1 MPQRPLNLSFQAFL
15 ALGAVLLSTGCSM
28 VGIRTVEEARYDVL
42 AQEGPF
48 EIREYH
54 PLVIAETTVEASYD
68 EAGGKAFRRLFGY
81 ISGKNETRAS
91 IAMTAPVLAN
101 PDRGTDGESIAM
113 TAPVLGEQRVDGWR
127 YAFVLPA
134 DYTLETAPSPANPEV
149 RLAEV
154 PRRTV
159 AVIRYSG
166 SRSEE
171 AMLEKSQDLRDWIA
185 SKGIEPTSAPRSAGY
200 DPPWTLPF
208 LRRNEV
214 MFDVE

>member
-1 MPQRPLNLSFQAFL
+1 MIQRPLKLSFLTLL
-15 ALGAVLLSTGCSM
+15 ALGSSLLSMGCSM
-28 VGIRTVEEARYDVL
+28 VGIRTVEEAPYDVVS
-42 AQEGPF
+42 QEGPF

-54 PLVIAETTVEASYD
+54 PLVIAETTVEADYD
-68 EAGGKAFRRLFGY
+68 EAGNKAFRRLFGY

-91 IAMTAPVLAN
+91 IAMTAPVLAD
-101 PDRGTDGESIAM
+101 PEQADGGESIAM
-113 TAPVLGEQRVDGWR
+113 TAPVLGEQQGGSWR

-134 DYTLETAPSPANPEV
+134 DYTLETAPAPASPDV
-149 RLAEV
+149 RLAQV

-159 AVIRYSG
+159 AVLRYSG
-166 SRSEE
+166 SRDEA
-171 AMLEKSQDLRDWIA
+171 AMLEKSEALRDWIA

-214 MFDVE
+214 MFDVD